1 MDTKQIEYI
10 IAIEQEKSITKAAE
24 KLFITQSALNQQLQ
38 KLENELG
45 TELFIRTRSNWH
57 PTEAGEVYL
66 QTAKEILSLKKN
78 AYSKIQDMTDS
89 AKRHFT
95 IGLIPERG
103 VNMFTSIYPKF
114 HQIFPDVIIEPVE
127 CNVRTMQMLIRRGEL
142 NLGLAT
148 LTENQK
154 DNNIYHHM
162 ADEELF
168 LAIPASHPLAA
179 EGEKT
184 PHLAKEIDLSLFC
197 EEPFIQIFHRSTMY
211 QLVHHTFLEAGFE
224 PKLLF
229 STSSNISIRRM
240 VAANVGCALLPQT
253 FATPNENIRY
263 FQLKNHPTWEIT
275 ICTRKGAY
283 ISKAEQA
290 FLDLCG
296 KYWRQ
301 ELS

>member
-10 IAIEQEKSITKAAE
+10 IAIEEEKSITKAAE

-57 PTEAGEVYL
+57 PTKAGEVYL
-66 QTAKEILSLKKN
+66 QAAKEIIALKKN
-78 AYSKIQDMTDS
+78 AYSKIQDITDS
-89 AKRHFT
+89 SNRHFT

-103 VNMFTSIYPKF
+103 VNMFTAIYPKF
-114 HQIFPDVIIEPVE
+114 HHLFPDVTIEPIE
-127 CNVRTMQMLIRRGEL
+127 CNVRTMQLLIRRGEL
-142 NLGLAT
+142 DLGLAT
-148 LTENQK
+148 LTEDQK
-154 DNNIYHHM
+154 DNNTYHHM
-162 ADEELF
+162 ATEELF
-168 LAIPASHPLAA
+168 LAIPSLHPLAK
-179 EGEKT
+179 EGSPN
-184 PHLAKEIDLSLFC
+184 PHLAKEIDLALFRDS
-197 EEPFIQIFHRSTMY
+197 PFIQIFHRSTMY
-211 QLVHHTFLEAGFE
+211 QLVHRSFQEAGFE

-275 ICTRKGAY
+275 ICTRKGSY
-283 ISKAEQA
+283 ISKAEQT
-290 FLDLCG
+290 FLDLC
-296 KYWRQ
+296 KQYWSQ
-301 ELS
+301 KFS